1 MEHSL
6 LSANEQGPCKIYLK
20 GSTFTFRFRPI
31 SNRPARGEIWLDDD
45 LQCGPMK
52 VYHLSS
58 HMDQAGIY
66 TTNITILEDTS
77 KMKTC
82 VCLLLFVGVV
92 FSDPTEYFREE
103 FDSGKVPFSICNFR
117 FQECILFHEIVCNE
131 SLNMYD
137 VACNSCLALNVSIQ
151 LLNNLW
157 ITAVFYLHVTI
168 LWSQMLWQEL

>member
-1 MEHSL
+1 MQ
-6 LSANEQGPCKIYLK
+6 NLK

-31 SNRPARGEIWLDDD
+31 SNRPARGEIWLDEV

-58 HMDQAGIY
+58 HVDQAGIY

-117 FQECILFHEIVCNE
+117 FQECILFHEIVCN
-131 SLNMYD
+131 MYD

-168 LWSQMLWQEL
+168 LWSQMLWQ